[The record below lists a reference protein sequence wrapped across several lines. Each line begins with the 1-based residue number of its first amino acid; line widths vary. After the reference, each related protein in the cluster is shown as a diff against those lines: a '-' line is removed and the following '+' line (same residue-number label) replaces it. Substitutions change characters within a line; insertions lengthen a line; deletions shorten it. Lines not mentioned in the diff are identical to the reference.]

1 MDANAAGIIGLLLG
15 GAGGYY
21 SGKKRADRKASDL
34 EKLIALY
41 RGEDD
46 DTESKSATEILNE
59 YTPYGSQSGDLSGN
73 KSDISTDSF
82 IEDLDTGGLSNNLLS
97 TNDIFSN
104 NVLPLTVLSSYL
116 YPKLTSVLGGGSG
129 IYDKFINQNPETNL
143 LLKKADPTFNEDDI
157 FHQFMQ
163 GGAFGGFL
171 NQGGRVGYEQGGI
184 VDLYKR
190 MNHG

>member
-1 MDANAAGIIGLLLG
+1 MDADAAGILGLLLG

-143 LLKKADPTFNEDDI
+143 LLKKADPTFNEDDM

-163 GGAFGGFL
+163 GGGFGGFL